1 MINRESMQRVLYG
14 WSVGEFG
21 EPRPIGIGVAAVAAV
36 YVLLV
41 YSNAVEVV
49 SRAGTAGLYAGRFII
64 YSAFAIGILATAV
77 QVIVPRQRSTLS
89 WLLLG
94 YSGLIAALI
103 AIHATLMGEGVGLAT
118 KSFIAGIFQIIG
130 FGFLLGLRPA
140 RTTVNGCVT
149 VVLLVTSA
157 FCLIDVMVSG
167 VFSEIPGRG
176 AGLYFNPN
184 IAALAL
190 VLGAMAIATSWR
202 PSWRLPIFAVVAV
215 GLLAT
220 LSRSGMLTAVVIVLA
235 CAVPIY
241 LDLSRN
247 SAAYRRGA
255 GLATLIL
262 ALGISYLT
270 YAYVSGTTFG
280 GNLTAAQSSV
290 FGSLMKDAAKAV
302 GPPPAEI
309 GSPSGSQDVQ
319 RATTA
324 NARPIDCASWTVVL
338 RGLREA
344 QTCPWLDPVFM
355 DRQEFY
361 SSGAARLLLG
371 LRGIAAIVDAP
382 WFGSGLDRAFSLRPH
397 NTYLLFGIAYGVVG
411 LLFVPL
417 FCVFISLRMG
427 GWRNALPVILFVVL
441 TSAVSHD
448 LFLVRDLVAGLAIVL
463 SSGERAWTA

>member
-1 MINRESMQRVLYG
+1 MINRVSMQRALHG
-14 WSVGEFG
+14 WSAGTIG
-21 EPRPIGIGVAAVAAV
+21 DSRPIGIGFAAGAAV

-220 LSRSGMLTAVVIVLA
+220 LSGMLTAVVIVLA

-302 GPPPAEI
+302 GPPPVEI

-338 RGLREA
+338 RGGREA

-427 GWRNALPVILFVVL
+427 GGRNALPVILFVAL